1 MQERDIPLCV
11 DLDGTLIR
19 TDLLIESTF
28 ALLRHNPLYLFR
40 LPLWLLRGRAHL
52 KREIARRVR
61 IDVAALPYDPRVL
74 EWLRGEAGA
83 RPHVLCTASD
93 LGFAEA
99 VAAHV
104 GGFGLVL
111 GSDGV
116 RNLGGRAKCAALCER
131 YGERGFDYA
140 GNAAADLH
148 VWRAARRA
156 IVVNARPAVL
166 RRARAGAEIER
177 VFARGPQSHAWI
189 AALRPHQWLKNAL
202 VFVPLL
208 AAHQIFVPAA
218 AARSAVACIAF
229 CLCASGAYLLND
241 LLDLDA
247 DRRHPRKR
255 LRPFAAGAL
264 PPGSGLLA
272 ALALTIAAFAV
283 AAALSREFVGVL
295 LIYGVTTLAYSL
307 LLKRVAMLDV
317 VTLAALY
324 TVRIIG
330 GAVAIPVEASFWLL
344 AFSMFLFLSLA
355 MVKRYTEIQRVGA
368 SNGVSVAGRGY
379 GIEDIPLIQSLG
391 TSSGY
396 LSVLVFA
403 FYIDS
408 TASGALYR
416 HHELL
421 WLLTPVLLYWISR
434 VWLLARRGEMHDDPV
449 VFALTDRVS
458 LGVLAVFALVIA
470 LAI

>member
-19 TDLLIESTF
+19 TDLLIESAFT
-28 ALLRHNPLYLFR
+28 LLRHNPLYLFR

-83 RPHVLCTASD
+83 RPRVLCTASD
-93 LGFAEA
+93 LSFAEA

-104 GGFGLVL
+104 GGFDAVL

-116 RNLGGRAKCAALCER
+116 RNLGGRVKCAALCER
-131 YGERGFDYA
+131 YGECGFDYA

-166 RRARAGAEIER
+166 RRARAGTEIER

-208 AAHQIFVPAA
+208 AAHQVFVPAA
-218 AARSAVACIAF
+218 VVRSGVACIAF
-229 CLCASGAYLLND
+229 CLCASGAYVLND

-247 DRRHPRKR
+247 DRRHPSKR

-264 PPGSGLLA
+264 TPGSGLLA
-272 ALALTIAAFAV
+272 ALALTMAAFAV

-307 LLKRVAMLDV
+307 LLKRVSMVDV
-317 VTLAALY
+317 VTLAVLY

-416 HHELL
+416 RHELL
-421 WLLTPVLLYWISR
+421 WVLTPLLLYWISR